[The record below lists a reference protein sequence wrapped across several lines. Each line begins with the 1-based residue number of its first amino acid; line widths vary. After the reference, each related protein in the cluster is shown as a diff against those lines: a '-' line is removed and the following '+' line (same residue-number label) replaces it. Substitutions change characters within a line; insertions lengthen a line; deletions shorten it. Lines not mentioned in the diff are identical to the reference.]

1 MDKTR
6 VKVNE
11 VAEMKVLIGNVKDK
25 DCIIIDDMIDT
36 GGTMMK
42 SINELKKLG
51 AKRIYVFVT
60 HGLFNGNFYQ
70 NFKSC

>member
-25 DCIIIDDMIDT
+25 DCIIVDDMIDT
-36 GGTMMK
+36 GGTMIK

-51 AKRIYVFVT
+51 AK
-60 HGLFNGNFYQ
+60 
-70 NFKSC
+70 